1 MALIANCCGDATRSG
16 VPVRYRG
23 RVAAAAVLAVIVG
36 PLCIPVA
43 GQSTTVP
50 RASLPQGQVGTE
62 VTVATRDPEFP
73 NASQT
78 PGGGFFNPLRPKL
91 IVLVHGQAARRD
103 AVSGHLVYA
112 RKEWGFKF
120 VRGLL
125 GAGTGDLYTFSNVR
139 LNEQNWPE
147 GAYYIPPLG
156 QNIARIAIDDNN
168 MNDHFVSTATGRR
181 DLSVMLT
188 YRDGSQGLAA
198 QASELVNQIFRM
210 YNQTFARDQEPQII
224 LVVHSMGGLASR
236 YVLCNPFRVT
246 TKEHFRSNFLRN
258 RTLHLVTLATP
269 HEGSRLA
276 DWTREAADFLQS
288 NPPLLQKF
296 YEAAGLTSARQYWL
310 TTLTVVNDP
319 STQHLKTSSMLQMN
333 QGVMAP
339 HRAVRADGTGIP
351 IYALAARSPGGGYL
365 NSPTLQTLS
374 FRSDTRRTYEVVG
387 CVGFDMGVK
396 NSPGNGWGQ
405 PPSGSSNLDW
415 VQRVSLKQMVDQRI
429 AAVEQSLHPCLRA
442 IVGRLGGLSVVG
454 ALTSFDASFPVYLD
468 SRWETYVSEVQ
479 VPFKHWACGEFRVPW
494 DDCKSLDLNCLKSFL
509 LNLGYN
515 LEQLANCLNPANWQ
529 LKETV
534 SVPCVKVR
542 PVANTRGADGEIDN
556 DGLVSMDSALGLR
569 LGTSTIEYF
578 DHTKSWSVRSG
589 STTTTMN
596 GSWYRFYDGPWNLDN
611 HGSILTNPRVA
622 AWLHTEIIR
631 GAGPIPG
638 PGPRS
643 TWPPLQSIQT
653 TAPMPLRR

>member
-1 MALIANCCGDATRSG
+1 MTQILNDCRQAVRGGMSMGDK
-16 VPVRYRG
+16 G
-23 RVAAAAVLAVIVG
+23 RVMVAAIMAVIAS
-36 PLCIPVA
+36 PLCA
-43 GQSTTVP
+43 HASSQFKTLP
-50 RASLPQGQVGTE
+50 RPSIPQGQATTE
-62 VTVATRDPEFP
+62 VTVAAHDPEFP

-78 PGGGFFNPLRPKL
+78 PGAGFFNPLRPRL

-125 GAGTGDLYTFSNVR
+125 GASAGDLCTFSNVR

-147 GAYYIPPLG
+147 AAYYFPPLG
-156 QNIARIAIDDNN
+156 QNIARIAVDDNN
-168 MNDHFVSTATGRR
+168 TNDHFISTSATRR

-188 YRDGSQGLAA
+188 YRDGSQGLVA
-198 QASELVNQIFRM
+198 QASELVNQIFRL
-210 YNQTFARDQEPQII
+210 YNQTFSGGEEPQII

-269 HEGSRLA
+269 HEGSLLA
-276 DWTREAADFLQS
+276 DWTRETADFLQS

-296 YEAAGLTSARQYWL
+296 YEAVGLASARQYWL
-310 TTLTVVNDP
+310 TALTVVNDP
-319 STQHLKTSSMLQMN
+319 STLDLKTSSMLQMN
-333 QGVMAP
+333 QNTMAP

-351 IYALAARSPGGGYL
+351 IYALAGRSPGGGHL

-374 FRSDTRRTYEVVG
+374 FRNDVRRTYEIVG
-387 CVGFDMGVK
+387 CVGFDMSVK
-396 NSPGNGWGQ
+396 SCPSNGWGQ

-415 VQRVSLKQMVDQRI
+415 VQRVSLRQMVDQRI

-442 IVGRLGGLSVVG
+442 IVGKLGGLSVVG
-454 ALTSFDASFPVYLD
+454 ALVSFDSSFPVYLD
-468 SRWETYVSEVQ
+468 SRWETYVAEVQ

-494 DDCKSLDLNCLKSFL
+494 EDCKSLDLNCLKRFL

-515 LEQLANCLNPANWQ
+515 LEQLASCLDPANWQ

-534 SVPCVKVR
+534 SIPCVKVR
-542 PVANTRGADGEIDN
+542 PVVNTHGADGEIDN

-589 STTTTMN
+589 SATTTVN
-596 GSWYRFYDGPWNLDN
+596 GSWYRFYDGPWSLDN
-611 HGSILTNPRVA
+611 HGSILTNPRVG
-622 AWLHTEIIR
+622 AWLHAEIIR
-631 GAGPIPG
+631 SAGPIPG
-638 PGPRS
+638 PGARS
-643 TWPPLQSIQT
+643 TWPALPSIQT
-653 TAPMPLRR
+653 STPRPLRQ